1 MKPGDIVELKHL
13 EKAKDESTNW
23 SLESGLKLNTRY
35 IVEEVYESGWI
46 ILKGKSLGHSGEKF
60 KLVSTTN
67 NTILFYC

>member
-13 EKAKDESTNW
+13 ERAEDESENW
-23 SLESGLKLNTRY
+23 SLRAKLKLNTLY
-35 IVEEVYESGWI
+35 VVEKVYESGWI
-46 ILKGKSLGHSGEKF
+46 KLVGKNYSHSGDKF